1 MIGSKTGSTLAPF
14 RPSLLRLLL
23 ASVAYLLVALPV
35 VTRAEEAPDV
45 RLGSDVNPTFQLVK
59 LKLDPDKRSFTGS
72 VHVDLKISKTTDTIR
87 FHADGQRLT
96 RLTLSQ
102 GGDSVS
108 TTRATGDHGLQTLTA
123 AHALKVGPAT
133 LDIEFTNMYGTRAVG
148 LYRALRE
155 NKSYLFT
162 QFESNDARGA
172 FPCWD
177 EPCFKFPY
185 QIVLEVPS
193 AQQAVSNTPP
203 ESTNEKD
210 GWKTVTFKRTP
221 PLPSYLLAIA
231 VGPFEYTTV
240 AGTKMPTRVITCQ
253 GEKHLAATTA
263 EITPKLIAGLERWFG
278 IPYPFEKLDLI
289 AVPEFAY
296 GAMENP
302 GLITFRDDILLL
314 DGASASAAQRR
325 SNASVTCHEM
335 AHMWFGDL
343 VTMAWWD
350 DLWLNESFADWM
362 AAKVTD
368 EVFPQYKDGL
378 SDLQRIQNVREGD
391 AQPSTRPIRDNT
403 TSATAGLTNVG
414 LVYSKGN
421 AVLSMF
427 ERYLGPETF
436 RKGVQNYLK
445 EHSWGNAT
453 ASDLWK
459 ALDKASGT
467 NVSAA
472 MTTFLDQPG
481 VPYLRVVPAEGGVR
495 ITQSRA
501 TPYGVAQPAV
511 KWIVPVTLKWSDGKT
526 VRSQRVLLAD
536 ESMQVKLA
544 AKPAWVMPNG
554 EGRGYY
560 AWSVPDAWMA
570 ALAENAGGEL
580 TPEER
585 VNFLGNLSLLM
596 TAGEVH
602 GDTYLKSLSYFGRDT
617 EPQVVSSAIEGLGG
631 VRGAFVPDS
640 LASLFAVYVRR
651 TLSPALER
659 VGYEKKPGE
668 DETVS
673 TMRGELLRWLANRGQ
688 DAKVMAYAQ
697 GAAARYLK
705 DSTSV
710 DPGIADA
717 VVSLAAKKG
726 DAAMFADYQRR
737 LESTDVPAIR
747 RRFLS
752 ALGAFEN
759 PALEARALD
768 YMLSDKVRPTEM
780 FVIMQGL
787 GGRDEATSKHM
798 FDWMMSHYDQIST
811 RVPPPALRFMP
822 MMGSGCSA
830 ARLAATQAFFSDPK
844 HAMPGVEKTLE
855 RVSDNVHTCIS
866 LREREGERVTT
877 FMRGFA
883 IN

>member
-1 MIGSKTGSTLAPF
+1 MTGTAAGTSLAPLRRLALLTLAVAC
-14 RPSLLRLLL
+14 LLF
-23 ASVAYLLVALPV
+23 AQPHAV
-35 VTRAEEAPDV
+35 RADDTPDV
-45 RLGSDVNPTFQLVK
+45 RLGNDVRPTFQLIK
-59 LKLDPDKRSFTGS
+59 LRLDPDKRSFSGS
-72 VHVDLKISKTTDTIR
+72 VHVELKVARATDTIR
-87 FHADGQRLT
+87 FHAEGQRLT
-96 RLTLSQ
+96 RVALAQ

-108 TTRATGDHGLQTLTA
+108 AKRVTGDHGLQTLTA
-123 AHALKVGPAT
+123 ASALKVGTAT
-133 LDIEFTNMYGTRAVG
+133 LDIEFTNMFGTRAVG

-155 NKSYLFT
+155 GKGYLFT
-162 QFESNDARGA
+162 QFESDDAREA

-193 AQQAVSNTPP
+193 AQEAITNTPP
-203 ESTNEKD
+203 ESSADNA
-210 GWKTVTFKRTP
+210 GWKTITFKRTP

-231 VGPFEYTTV
+231 VGPFEFTPV
-240 AGTKMPTRVITCQ
+240 PGTRMPTRVVTCQ
-253 GEKHLAATTA
+253 GEKHLAGTTV
-263 EITPKLIAGLERWFG
+263 EISPKLIAGLERWFG

-325 SNASVTCHEM
+325 SNASVTCHEL

-362 AAKVTD
+362 AAKITD
-368 EVFPQYKDGL
+368 EVFPSYKDGL
-378 SDLQRIQNVREGD
+378 SDLQRIQNVKEGD
-391 AQPSTRPIRDNT
+391 AEPSTRPIRDNT
-403 TSATAGLTNVG
+403 TSASAGLTNVG

-436 RKGVQNYLK
+436 RKGVQAYLK
-445 EHSWGNAT
+445 EHAWGNAT
-453 ASDLWK
+453 ASDLWR

-481 VPYLRVVPAEGGVR
+481 VPYVRVTPAEGGVR
-495 ITQSRA
+495 LTQSRA
-501 TPYGVAQPAV
+501 TPYGVSQPAM
-511 KWIVPVTLKWSDGKT
+511 KWRVPMTLKWSDGKT
-526 VRSQRVLLAD
+526 VRSEHVLLAD
-536 ESMQVKLA
+536 ESMVVKLA
-544 AKPAWVMPNG
+544 AKPIWVMPNG
-554 EGRGYY
+554 DGRGYY

-570 ALAENAGGEL
+570 ALAENASGVL

-585 VNFLGNLSLLM
+585 VAFLGNLSLLM

-617 EPQVVSSAIEGLGG
+617 EPQVVSSTIEDLGG
-631 VRGAFVPDS
+631 VRTAFVPDS

-659 VGYEKKPGE
+659 VGYNKQPGE

-673 TMRGELLRWLANRGQ
+673 TMRGELLRWLADRGQ
-688 DAKVMAYAQ
+688 DDKVMAFAQ
-697 GAAARYLK
+697 SAATRYLA

-717 VVSLAAKKG
+717 VVSLAARNG
-726 DAAMFADYQRR
+726 TAATFADYQRR

-747 RRFLS
+747 RRFLA
-752 ALGAFEN
+752 ALGAFKDTV
-759 PALEARALD
+759 LVARALE
-768 YMLSDKVRPTEM
+768 YMLTDKVRPTET
-780 FVIMQGL
+780 FIIMQGV
-787 GGRDEATSKHM
+787 GARDEATGRRM
-798 FDWMMSHYDQIST
+798 FKWMMDHYDQLAT
-811 RVPPPALRFMP
+811 RIPPPALRFMP
-822 MMGSGCSA
+822 MMGNGCSQE
-830 ARLAATQAFFSDPK
+830 RLAATKAFFSDPK
-844 HAMPGVEKTLE
+844 HAVPGVEKTLE
-855 RVSDNVHTCIS
+855 RVSDNVHNCIS
-866 LREREGERVTT
+866 LRDREGERVTT